1 MLCQVYVL
9 QPVSAN
15 GLAGGNQRC
24 FMVLPFSPKSSGRE
38 LQRLGLLG
46 SLLDP
51 RGQRAI
57 PSPNVYLFLPEMKLL
72 FPISSA
78 SCRLSFGPPFLL
90 VAVPSSFCVL
100 HQFPLRR
107 LFIRLN
113 DCPASTFHNSLP
125 TDPGNLAPGCSFSLA
140 LPFCINSSNFPCL
153 TQSFLFPSC
162 LFFSPFPR
170 LSRLLLLVRVSF
182 LTSFT
187 PYCHVPG

>member
-1 MLCQVYVL
+1 
-9 QPVSAN
+9 
-15 GLAGGNQRC
+15 
-24 FMVLPFSPKSSGRE
+24 MVLPFCPKSTVRE

-46 SLLDP
+46 SLL
-51 RGQRAI
+51 GQRAI
-57 PSPNVYLFLPEMKLL
+57 PSPNVYLFLPETKLL

-187 PYCHVPG
+187 PYCHVPGWPAIFVLLQPRLPSTTAFTLQH